1 MEGMK
6 QGGLHPAR
14 EGLERLMRGEL
25 PREEALGVVRHLLTG
40 CCTCVEVTR
49 RFWSYGDRRPRIVE
63 ETQDGATGQ
72 PKREHQGS
80 RALWRCGVK
89 P

>member
-1 MEGMK
+1 MEEMK
-6 QGGLHPAR
+6 EAVPHPPWK
-14 EGLERLMRGEL
+14 ELESLMRGDL
-25 PREEALGVVRHLLTG
+25 PRLRAVAIVRHLLTG
-40 CCTCVEVTR
+40 CSTCVEVTR
-49 RFWSYGDRRPRIVE
+49 RFWSYGDRRSRIVE
-63 ETQDGATGQ
+63 ETQDGTTGQ